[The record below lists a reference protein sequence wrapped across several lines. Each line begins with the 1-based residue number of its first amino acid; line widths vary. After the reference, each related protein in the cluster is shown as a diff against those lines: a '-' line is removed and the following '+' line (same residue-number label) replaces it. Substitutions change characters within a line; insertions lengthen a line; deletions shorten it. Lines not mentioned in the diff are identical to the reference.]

1 MTFVQNF
8 PFFSIVLSMFG
19 GIVSSVLRGKWAR
32 NLVIGII
39 SLIVVMSAFVTVFCY
54 GTGES
59 YTYMMGHYPAPWG
72 NEIRAGVLE
81 GIMAMF
87 FGIIMLLCIFG
98 GMRHTESELE
108 PSKLNY
114 FYLLLSL
121 LMSSLLAL
129 VYTNDM
135 FTAYVFVEINTL
147 AACGLIII
155 RYKGHTLVAGIRY
168 MIMSLIGS
176 GLFLIG
182 LCMLYDVTGHLLMS
196 DMKDAVAIIVQ
207 DHSYDVPMT
216 VIIGLMCVGLSI
228 KSALFPF
235 HSWVPDTYGYS
246 TSTSAAVLSSLV
258 SKGYIFLLIKI
269 MYRVIGIDIIRKSHV
284 LHILFIFGVIAMIV
298 GSVNAI
304 KTSDMRRMIAYSS
317 VAQIG
322 YIYMGIGMGTPAG
335 MTAAILHIMVHSATK
350 SLLFVS
356 AAELSAV
363 SGGSKK
369 FIDLTGSGYRN
380 PMAGFTFAVGC
391 LSMVGVPAFSGFVT
405 KLLFA
410 TAGLQ
415 SQKNIWIVLIALC
428 VSTVLNTM
436 YFLRTLLRIYT
447 KSDANKSEKKNA
459 DKSFRFTATCSA
471 FIVLNFILGLCSQ
484 PIIALIEK
492 GIAMFA

>member
-1 MTFVQNF
+1 MSFVQNF
-8 PFFSIVLSMFG
+8 PFFSIVLSMFT
-19 GIVSSVLRGKWAR
+19 GIISSVLKGKWAR
-32 NLVIGII
+32 NLLICTL
-39 SLIVVMSAFVTVFCY
+39 SLIAVMSAFVTVFCAT
-54 GTGES
+54 TGES

-81 GIMAMF
+81 GVMAF
-87 FGIIMLLCIFG
+87 FFSIIMLLCLFG
-98 GMRHTESELE
+98 GMRHTENELE
-108 PSKLNY
+108 SSKLNF

-196 DMKDAVAIIVQ
+196 DMKEAVSIIVQ

-246 TSTSAAVLSSLV
+246 TSTAAAVLSSLV

-269 MYRVIGIDIIRKSHV
+269 MYRVIGIDVVRKSNV
-284 LHILFIFGVIAMIV
+284 LLIFFVFGVIAMIV

-304 KTSDMRRMIAYSS
+304 KTRDIRRMIAYSS

-322 YIYMGIGMGTPAG
+322 YIYMGIGMATPAG
-335 MTAAILHIMVHSATK
+335 MIAAIMHIMVHSATK
-350 SLLFVS
+350 ALLFVS

-363 SGGSKK
+363 SGGSKR
-369 FIDLTGSGYRN
+369 FEDLSGAGYRN
-380 PMAGFTFAVGC
+380 PVAGYTFAVGC
-391 LSMVGVPAFSGFVT
+391 LSMVGIPAFAGFIT

-415 SQKNIWIVLIALC
+415 SQKHIWVVLIALC
-428 VSTVLNTM
+428 VSTILNTM
-436 YFLRTLLRIYT
+436 YFLRTLLRIFT
-447 KSDANKSEKKNA
+447 KTDTHKSDKKNA
-459 DKSFRFTATCSA
+459 DKSFRFTATCVV
-471 FIVLNFILGLCSQ
+471 FIALNFILGLCSQ
-484 PIIALIEK
+484 PIISLVEK